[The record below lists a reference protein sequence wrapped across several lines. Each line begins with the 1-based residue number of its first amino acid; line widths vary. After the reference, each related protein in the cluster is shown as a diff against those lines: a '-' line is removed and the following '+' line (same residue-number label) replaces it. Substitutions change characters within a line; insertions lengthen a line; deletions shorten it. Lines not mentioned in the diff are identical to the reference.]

1 MKKIL
6 LTMSIVLVLTLALLV
21 PATVSAEEEKP
32 LVVVVAH
39 GLFGEDLQLNY
50 MMSNITEVEWKVIT
64 EEITFDEIK
73 DADMLIYVQVD
84 TGVEITDVELNAIK
98 QWFDQ
103 GGKTLWVTGD
113 SDYTGGDYMR
123 IPNANKILE
132 AVGSVLRND
141 HTEAVD
147 REVNFG
153 EDYRLGALIKP
164 DPELFFLAGGVLH
177 PVLFHGPAPIA
188 LYVNGE
194 WKPLYGTGEKPV
206 ENVYRIAITSPK
218 GAIAEFVEPL
228 PHAYEVG
235 EEGSF
240 TLMAAEFM
248 DKDNIVILS
257 TEAPFDHYQGMWVSE
272 YKGIKGSGPEFI
284 RNIILWGVGL
294 YGSRI
299 PEVIKLKK
307 EMASLSEEINSLKSE
322 LEKLK
327 SDKESLEAELENTKK
342 TLSSQ
347 IDSLKSQLSTCQ
359 EEKSALQ
366 SDKETLMKEVESLR
380 GALNTYMLGGA
391 VIGLIIGF
399 AIGFFLKKKPS

>member
-1 MKKIL
+1 MKKLIL
-6 LTMSIVLVLTLALLV
+6 ALTIVLTLALALLA
-21 PATVSAEEEKP
+21 PSAVLAQEKKP
-32 LVVVVAH
+32 LVVVIAH
-39 GLFGEDLQLNY
+39 GMFGEDDQLNY
-50 MMSNITEVEWKVIT
+50 MMGNITEVEWKVIT
-64 EEITFDEIK
+64 GEITYDEIK
-73 DADMLIYVQVD
+73 DADMIIYVQVD
-84 TGVEITDVELNAIK
+84 TGLQITDEELNAIK

-113 SDYTGGDYMR
+113 SDYKGGDYAR
-123 IPNANKILE
+123 IPNTNKILE

-141 HTEAVD
+141 HCEAVD
-147 REVNFG
+147 RGVNFG
-153 EDYRLGALIKP
+153 SDYRVGGLIKP

-177 PVLFHGPAPIA
+177 PVLFHGPAPIT

-194 WKPLYGTGEKPV
+194 WKPLYGTGEKPI

-218 GAIAEFVEPL
+218 GAIEEFVEPL

-240 TLMAAEFM
+240 ALMAAEIM

-272 YKGIKGSGPEFI
+272 YKGIKGSGPEFV

-299 PEVIKLKK
+299 PESIKFKQQL
-307 EMASLSEEINSLKSE
+307 ASLSKEIDDLKSQ
-322 LEKLK
+322 LEKLQGEK
-327 SDKESLEAELENTKK
+327 QSLEQELENTKK
-342 TLSSQ
+342 TLQSQ
-347 IDSLKSQLSTCQ
+347 IDTLKSQVSACQ
-359 EEKSALQ
+359 EEKNALQ

-380 GALNTYMLGGA
+380 GALNTYMIGGA
-391 VIGLIIGF
+391 IIGLIIGF
-399 AIGFFLKKKPS
+399 AIGFFLKRKP

>member
-1 MKKIL
+1 MRKL
-6 LTMSIVLVLTLALLV
+6 VLVLTIVLILALALFTPSV
-21 PATVSAEEEKP
+21 ALAQEEKP
-32 LVVVVAH
+32 LVVVIAH
-39 GLFGEDLQLNY
+39 GMFGEDTQLNY

-64 EEITFDEIK
+64 GEITYDEIK
-73 DADMLIYVQVD
+73 DADMIIYVQVD
-84 TGVEITDVELNAIK
+84 TGLQITDEELNAIK

-113 SDYTGGDYMR
+113 SDYSGGDYAR
-123 IPNANKILE
+123 IPSANKILE

-141 HTEAVD
+141 HCEAVD
-147 REVNFG
+147 RGSNFG
-153 EDYRLGALIKP
+153 SDYRVGGLIKP

-177 PVLFHGPAPIA
+177 PVLFHGPASIA

-228 PHAYEVG
+228 PYAYEVG

-240 TLMAAEFM
+240 TLMAAEIM

-257 TEAPFDHYQGMWVSE
+257 TEAPFDHYQGMWISE
-272 YKGIKGSGPEFI
+272 YKGIKGSGPEFV
-284 RNIILWGVGL
+284 RNVILWGVGL

-299 PEVIKLKK
+299 PESIKLKQQL
-307 EMASLSEEINSLKSE
+307 ASLSEEINALKSE
-322 LEKLK
+322 FEKVLNEK
-327 SDKESLEAELENTKK
+327 RSLEQELENTKK
-342 TLSSQ
+342 TLQSQ
-347 IDSLKSQLSTCQ
+347 IDTLKSQVSACE

-366 SDKETLMKEVESLR
+366 SDKEALMEEVESLR
-380 GALNTYMLGGA
+380 GALNTYLIGGA

-399 AIGFFLKKKPS
+399 AIGFFLKRKP